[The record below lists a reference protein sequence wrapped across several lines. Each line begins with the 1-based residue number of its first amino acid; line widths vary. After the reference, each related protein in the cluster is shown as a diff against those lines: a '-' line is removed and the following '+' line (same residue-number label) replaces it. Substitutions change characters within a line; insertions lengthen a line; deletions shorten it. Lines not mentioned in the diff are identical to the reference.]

1 MGLFDIFKL
10 KADVQQMQNVDKG
23 LPDKANLQRR
33 ANFYK
38 TQQLRARQTVT
49 RFRIA
54 QRAWENPLS
63 PQRKLMYDIYRDC
76 LLDTQ
81 VISLVNTRIF
91 STTSAKFRVV
101 DKEGAE
107 NPQLT
112 KLFKTKWFYDFL
124 GSAVDTNMWGFTLHQ
139 LGPLKDDKF
148 EYCSFIDRY
157 YVKPEQGFKI
167 VTENTSDLF
176 GYDYTKYPASLWT
189 IPDGTDTGKG
199 ILEPVSLIYLYK
211 RWALSA
217 WSEYAEIYGQPTRI
231 GKIEGRDEET
241 FNNMVEMLSN
251 MGSNTWGVFNK
262 EDEIEFIDTMKSGTG
277 ETVFERLANYCDE
290 QIAKAVLGQT
300 MTSSDGS
307 SRSQAEVHERIASI
321 YILSDQKEI
330 EFVVNGELIPR
341 MIQIGQGGEYA
352 KLQDHEFQFFYEENV
367 SLKERSEIDSNIVSK
382 MGKKLS
388 NEYIEKTYNVEL
400 SDEIE
405 EDEEDDNEGMSK
417 IENAYKQK

>member
-1 MGLFDIFKL
+1 M
-10 KADVQQMQNVDKG
+10 
-23 LPDKANLQRR
+23 
-33 ANFYK
+33 
-38 TQQLRARQTVT
+38 
-49 RFRIA
+49 
-54 QRAWENPLS
+54 
-63 PQRKLMYDIYRDC
+63 
-76 LLDTQ
+76 
-81 VISLVNTRIF
+81 
-91 STTSAKFRVV
+91 
-101 DKEGAE
+101 
-107 NPQLT
+107 
-112 KLFKTKWFYDFL
+112 
-124 GSAVDTNMWGFTLHQ
+124 
-139 LGPLKDDKF
+139 
-148 EYCSFIDRY
+148 
-157 YVKPEQGFKI
+157 
-167 VTENTSDLF
+167 
-176 GYDYTKYPASLWT
+176 
-189 IPDGTDTGKG
+189 
-199 ILEPVSLIYLYK
+199 
-211 RWALSA
+211 
-217 WSEYAEIYGQPTRI
+217 
-231 GKIEGRDEET
+231 
-241 FNNMVEMLSN
+241 
-251 MGSNTWGVFNK
+251 FNK

-352 KLQDHEFQFFYEENV
+352 KLQDHEFEFFHEENV